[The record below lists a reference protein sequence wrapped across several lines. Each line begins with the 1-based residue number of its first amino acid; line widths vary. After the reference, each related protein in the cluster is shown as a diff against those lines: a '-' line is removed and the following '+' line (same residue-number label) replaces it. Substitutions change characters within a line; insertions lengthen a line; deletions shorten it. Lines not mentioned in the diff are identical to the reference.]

1 VMPSDRYSIC
11 GSVTA
16 LAKGSTAIELMGAP
30 RESSHPQRSHRQPR
44 MPPVS
49 ATASVASA
57 MALRSGDRMSRVM
70 KNEILD
76 VARAGASAVSII
88 GGAPAPEKP
97 KPRGGRDRL
106 LNSRVE

>member
-1 VMPSDRYSIC
+1 MPSDRYSIC

-30 RESSHPQRSHRQPR
+30 RESSHRQPSHRQPR
-44 MPPVS
+44 MQPVS

-57 MALRSGDRMSRVM
+57 MALRSGDWTNQPKR
-70 KNEILD
+70 NETLD
-76 VARAGASAVSII
+76 VVGESASAVSIF
-88 GGAPAPEKP
+88 ATSPAPEKP
-97 KPRGGRDRL
+97 KRRASRDRL